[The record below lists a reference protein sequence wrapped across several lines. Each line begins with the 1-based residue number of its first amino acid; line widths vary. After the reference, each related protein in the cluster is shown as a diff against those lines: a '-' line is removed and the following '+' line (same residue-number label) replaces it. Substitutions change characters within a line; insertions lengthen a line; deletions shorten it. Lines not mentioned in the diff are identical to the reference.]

1 MNHKNILTRA
11 WGILW
16 SYKTLWVFGV
26 ILALTTSTFTDRV
39 FQSSSNTQN
48 LRENPPAYFG
58 QSFQEGM
65 EELREAIDELSI
77 TLIPKEFNQAII
89 SVAILLG
96 CFIII
101 LIILGL
107 FLRYI
112 SETAIIKL
120 VDDFE
125 STGNKKSWRQGF
137 QIGWSRSAWKLFLI
151 DLTINLPLILIFT
164 LLVVFGLIP
173 LVTWTSGNPVAG
185 IFGSV
190 LAIGLFTLVIFLGII
205 IFALLSLL
213 KHFFRRACVLNDYGV
228 FESITQGFS
237 LVQRNLKDVIMMWL
251 IIIGI
256 QIGYGILMI
265 PIFLIMLVSAGLI
278 GGLFG
283 LSVGGITGLIMNGG
297 IPIISGVVV
306 GITIFFI
313 VLITP
318 IAFFSGLKETYT
330 STSWTLTYREI
341 QLLGNLETD
350 FSTQGTTMSEGE
362 TPNIEVIPPSQ

>member
-1 MNHKNILTRA
+1 
-11 WGILW
+11 
-16 SYKTLWVFGV
+16 V
-26 ILALTTSTFTDRV
+26 I
-39 FQSSSNTQN
+39 
-48 LRENPPAYFG
+48 PG
-58 QSFQEGM
+58 
-65 EELREAIDELSI
+65 
-77 TLIPKEFNQAII
+77 EFNQTLI

-96 CFIII
+96 CVI
-101 LIILGL
+101 LILILLSL

-125 STGNKKSWRQGF
+125 STGEKKSWRQGF
-137 QIGWSRSAWKLFLI
+137 QMGWSRSSWKLFLI
-151 DLTINLPLILIFT
+151 DLTINLPLILIFA

-173 LVTWTSGNPVAG
+173 LVAWTSGNPVAG

-228 FESITQGFS
+228 LESIKQGFS
-237 LVQRNLKDVIMMWL
+237 LVKRNLKDIIMMWL

-256 QIGYGILMI
+256 QIGFGILMI
-265 PIFLIMLVSAGLI
+265 PIVLIMVVSAGLI

-283 LSVGGITGLIMNGG
+283 LTVGGITSLILNGG
-297 IPIISGVVV
+297 LPIISGAVV
-306 GITIFFI
+306 GITIFLI

-318 IAFFSGLKETYT
+318 IAFFSGLRETYT
-330 STSWTLTYREI
+330 STTWTLTYREF
-341 QLLGNLETD
+341 QTLGNLEIDLPNQRTN
-350 FSTQGTTMSEGE
+350 TSEGD
-362 TPNIEVIPPSQ
+362 TPNIEVIPPSE